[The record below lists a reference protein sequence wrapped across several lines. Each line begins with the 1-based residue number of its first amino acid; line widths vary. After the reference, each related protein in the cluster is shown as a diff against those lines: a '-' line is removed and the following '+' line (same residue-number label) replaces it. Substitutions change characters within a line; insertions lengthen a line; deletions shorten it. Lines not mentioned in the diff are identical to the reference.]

1 MKLPNPAIIISVG
14 PYTELQVSI
23 AGKNSD
29 KALDRVEEEQLED
42 GFLTSILV

>member
-1 MKLPNPAIIISVG
+1 MKLLNPAKIMSVG
-14 PYTELQVSI
+14 PYAELRVPI

-29 KALDRVEEEQLED
+29 KALDRVKEEQLED